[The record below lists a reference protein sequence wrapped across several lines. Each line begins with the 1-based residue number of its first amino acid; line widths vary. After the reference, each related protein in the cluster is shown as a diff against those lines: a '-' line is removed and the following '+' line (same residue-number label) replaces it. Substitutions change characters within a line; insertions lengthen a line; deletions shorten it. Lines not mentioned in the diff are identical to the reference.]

1 MVQIATSISTEAN
14 LSTILK
20 KKRRRKI
27 NLILREL
34 IEYGSKDM

>member
-20 KKRRRKI
+20 KKKKNKPNFKRAYRI
-27 NLILREL
+27 RE
-34 IEYGSKDM
+34 